1 MLELNY
7 LPSFHRDLRGI
18 VKYISLNLK
27 APQAAEN
34 LVDKIE
40 KTVNAL
46 REFPLAHRLY
56 QPAEPLSKEYRVVTV
71 KNYLLFYT
79 VDDMVRIHRI
89 IYKGRD
95 LAGII
100 NNL

>member
-1 MLELNY
+1 MLEVRY
-7 LPSFHRDLRGI
+7 LPSFYRDLRGV

-34 LVDKIE
+34 LVDEIE
-40 KTVNAL
+40 RAVNAL

-56 QPAEPLSKEYRVVTV
+56 QPAEPLSKEYRVATV

-79 VDDMVRIHRI
+79 VDDIIRIHRV
-89 IYKGRD
+89 IYKGRN
-95 LAGII
+95 LA
-100 NNL
+100 NLIT